1 MMIVWRDKEDTVVIK
16 IYFELSVVLT
26 RPCEFN
32 LTLTRSFAIKI
43 LNEKKY
49 MLSIKDYIRIEI
61 IRKLNLVFFNN
72 NNTMNF
78 F

>member
-32 LTLTRSFAIKI
+32 LILTRSFAIKI
-43 LNEKKY
+43 LNEKKIHAKY
-49 MLSIKDYIRIEI
+49 KRLYKNR
-61 IRKLNLVFFNN
+61 NN
-72 NNTMNF
+72 KKT
-78 F
+78 